1 MLGVVFVNSMWFV
14 LFFVLPLVGLA
25 YVLWHVWCLLPW
37 STGGKSAVVA
47 VCVLAF
53 STLFLNFS
61 HAIDRMPMWLARACY
76 EIGNSAVFVL
86 LYLVMLF
93 LLLDIGR
100 LAHLV
105 PKSLLYANGYM
116 SAGVAV
122 LMAVVFTAA
131 YVNYMHKERH
141 EVALPTGKVE
151 AHGVKLVM
159 MSDLH
164 LGYHNDRK
172 ELARWVDMVNAER
185 PDIVLL
191 AGDVVDGSLRP
202 LIEEDMAAELR
213 RIEAPVYACLGNHE
227 YYAGIDGSLGF
238 YREAGITLLRDSAVN
253 VGVITIVG
261 RDDRSNPRR
270 KSIGALMRGVD
281 TSRYVI
287 LLDHQPYHLEQAER
301 AGVDLQL
308 SGHTH
313 HGQMWPISW
322 ITESVYEDAYGPWRR
337 GGTRYYVSSGM
348 GIWGAKFRIGTCSEY
363 VVATIGKK

>member
-1 MLGVVFVNSMWFV
+1 MWFV
-14 LFFVLPLVGLA
+14 LFFVLPFVGLA
-25 YVLWHVWCLLPW
+25 YVLWHVWCLLPLG
-37 STGGKSAVVA
+37 TGGKSAVVA

-61 HAIDRMPMWLARACY
+61 HAIDRFPMWLARVCY
-76 EIGNSAVFVL
+76 EVGNTSVFVL
-86 LYLVMLF
+86 LYLVILF
-93 LLLDIGR
+93 LLMDLGR
-100 LAHLV
+100 LLHIV
-105 PKSLLYANGYM
+105 PKAVLYANWYTAAAVTVLM
-116 SAGVAV
+116 VAV
-122 LMAVVFTAA
+122 FAA
-131 YVNYMHKERH
+131 GYANYMHKARH
-141 EVALPTGKVE
+141 SVALPTAKVK
-151 AHGVKLVM
+151 AKGVKLVM

-164 LGYHNDRK
+164 LGYHNNRK

-202 LIEEDMAAELR
+202 LREEDMAAELR
-213 RIEAPVYACLGNHE
+213 RIKAPVYACLGNHE
-227 YYAGIDGSLGF
+227 YYAGIDGSLDF
-238 YREAGITLLRDSAVN
+238 YREAGITLLRDSAAT
-253 VGVITIVG
+253 VGGITIVG
-261 RDDRSNPRR
+261 RDDRSNRRR
-270 KSIGALMRGVD
+270 KSLGALMRGVD

-301 AGVDLQL
+301 AGVDFQL

-337 GGTRYYVSSGM
+337 GGTRYYVSSGI

-363 VVATIGKK
+363 VVATVGE

>member
-1 MLGVVFVNSMWFV
+1 MWFV
-14 LFFVLPLVGLA
+14 LFFILPLVGLS
-25 YVLWHVWCLLPW
+25 YVLWHVWCLLPLG
-37 STGGKSAVVA
+37 TGGKSAVVT

-61 HAIDRMPMWLARACY
+61 HAIDRFPMWLARVCY
-76 EIGNSAVFVL
+76 EVGNTSVFVL
-86 LYLVMLF
+86 LYLVILF
-93 LLLDIGR
+93 LLMDLGR
-100 LAHLV
+100 LLHIV
-105 PKSLLYANGYM
+105 PKTVLYANWYTAAAVTVLM
-116 SAGVAV
+116 VAV
-122 LMAVVFTAA
+122 FAA
-131 YVNYMHKERH
+131 GYANYMHKARH
-141 EVALPTGKVE
+141 SVALPTAKI
-151 AHGVKLVM
+151 AAKGVKLVM

-164 LGYHNDRK
+164 LGYHNNRK

-202 LIEEDMAAELR
+202 LWEEDMAAELR
-213 RIEAPVYACLGNHE
+213 RIKAPVYACLGNHE
-227 YYAGIDGSLGF
+227 YYAGIDGSLDF
-238 YREAGITLLRDSAVN
+238 YREAGITLLRDSAAT
-253 VGVITIVG
+253 VGGITIVG
-261 RDDRSNPRR
+261 RDDRSNRHR

-301 AGVDLQL
+301 AGVDFQL

-313 HGQMWPISW
+313 HGQTWPISW

-337 GGTRYYVSSGM
+337 GGTRYYVSSGI

-363 VVATIGKK
+363 VVATVGE

>member
-1 MLGVVFVNSMWFV
+1 MWFV
-14 LFFVLPLVGLA
+14 LFFILPFVGLS
-25 YVLWHVWCLLPW
+25 YVLWHVWCLLPLG
-37 STGGKSAVVA
+37 TGGKSAVVA

-61 HAIDRMPMWLARACY
+61 HAIDRFPMWLARMCY
-76 EIGNSAVFVL
+76 EVGNTSVFVL
-86 LYLVMLF
+86 LYLVILF
-93 LLLDIGR
+93 LLMDLGR
-100 LAHLV
+100 LLHIV
-105 PKSLLYANGYM
+105 PKTVLYANCYTAAAVTVLM
-116 SAGVAV
+116 VAV
-122 LMAVVFTAA
+122 FAA
-131 YVNYMHKERH
+131 GYANYMHKARH
-141 EVALPTGKVE
+141 SVALPTAKVK
-151 AHGVKLVM
+151 AKGVKLVM

-164 LGYHNDRK
+164 LGYHNNRK

-202 LIEEDMAAELR
+202 LREEDMAAELL

-227 YYAGIDGSLGF
+227 YYAGIDGSLDF
-238 YREAGITLLRDSAVN
+238 YREAGITLLRDSAAT
-253 VGVITIVG
+253 VGGITIVG
-261 RDDRSNPRR
+261 RDDRSNRRR
-270 KSIGALMRGVD
+270 KSLGALMRGVD

-301 AGVDLQL
+301 AGVDFQL

-337 GGTRYYVSSGM
+337 GHTRYYVSSGM

-363 VVATIGKK
+363 VVATVGE

>member
-1 MLGVVFVNSMWFV
+1 MWFV
-14 LFFVLPLVGLA
+14 LFFVLPFVGLA
-25 YVLWHVWCLLPW
+25 YVLWHVWCLLPLG
-37 STGGKSAVVA
+37 TGGKSAVVA

-61 HAIDRMPMWLARACY
+61 HAIDRFPMWLARVCY
-76 EIGNSAVFVL
+76 EVGNTSVFVL
-86 LYLVMLF
+86 LYLVILF
-93 LLLDIGR
+93 LLMDLGR
-100 LAHLV
+100 LLHIV
-105 PKSLLYANGYM
+105 PKAVLYANWYTAAAVTVLM
-116 SAGVAV
+116 VAV
-122 LMAVVFTAA
+122 FAA
-131 YVNYMHKERH
+131 GYANYMHKARH
-141 EVALPTGKVE
+141 SVALPTAKVK
-151 AHGVKLVM
+151 AKGVKLVM

-164 LGYHNDRK
+164 LGYHNNRK

-202 LIEEDMAAELR
+202 LREEDMAAELR
-213 RIEAPVYACLGNHE
+213 RIKAPVYACLGNHE
-227 YYAGIDGSLGF
+227 YYAGIDGSLDF
-238 YREAGITLLRDSAVN
+238 YREAGITLLRDSAAT
-253 VGVITIVG
+253 VGGITIVG
-261 RDDRSNPRR
+261 RDDRSNRRR
-270 KSIGALMRGVD
+270 KSLGALMRGVD

-301 AGVDLQL
+301 AGVDFQL

-337 GGTRYYVSSGM
+337 GGTRYYVSSGI

-363 VVATIGKK
+363 IVATVGE

>member
-1 MLGVVFVNSMWFV
+1 MWFI
-14 LFFVLPLVGLA
+14 LFFILPLVGLA
-25 YVLWHVWCLLPW
+25 YVLWHVWCMLPLG
-37 STGGKSAVVA
+37 TGGKSAVVA
-47 VCVLAF
+47 VCVAAF

-61 HAIDRMPMWLARACY
+61 HAIDRFPLWLARTCY
-76 EIGNSAVFVL
+76 EVGNTSVFVL
-86 LYLVMLF
+86 LYLVLLF
-93 LLLDIGR
+93 LLMDLGR
-100 LAHLV
+100 LLHIV
-105 PKSLLYANGYM
+105 PKTVLYANWYTVAAVTVLM
-116 SAGVAV
+116 VAV
-122 LMAVVFTAA
+122 FAA
-131 YVNYMHKERH
+131 GYANYMHKARH
-141 EVALPTGKVE
+141 RVALPTAKT
-151 AHGVKLVM
+151 AAKGVKLVM

-164 LGYHNDRK
+164 LGYHNNRK

-202 LIEEDMAAELR
+202 LREEDMAAELR

-227 YYAGIDGSLGF
+227 YYAGIDGSLAF
-238 YREAGITLLRDSAVN
+238 YREAGITLLRDSAATVD
-253 VGVITIVG
+253 GITIVG
-261 RDDRSNPRR
+261 RDDRSNRRR

-301 AGVDLQL
+301 SGVDFQL

-313 HGQMWPISW
+313 HGQTWPISW

-363 VVATIGKK
+363 VVATIGE

>member
-1 MLGVVFVNSMWFV
+1 MWFV
-14 LFFVLPLVGLA
+14 LFFILPLVGLS
-25 YVLWHVWCLLPW
+25 YVLWHVWCLLPLG
-37 STGGKSAVVA
+37 TGGKSAVVA

-61 HAIDRMPMWLARACY
+61 HAIDRFPMWLARVCY
-76 EIGNSAVFVL
+76 EVGNTSVFVL
-86 LYLVMLF
+86 LYLVLLF
-93 LLLDIGR
+93 LLMDLGR
-100 LAHLV
+100 LLHIV
-105 PKSLLYANGYM
+105 PKAVLYANWYTAAAVTVLM
-116 SAGVAV
+116 VAV
-122 LMAVVFTAA
+122 FAA
-131 YVNYMHKERH
+131 GYANYMHKARH
-141 EVALPTGKVE
+141 SVALPMAKTAAK
-151 AHGVKLVM
+151 GVKLVM

-164 LGYHNDRK
+164 LGYHNNRK

-202 LIEEDMAAELR
+202 LREEDMAAELR
-213 RIEAPVYACLGNHE
+213 RIKAPVYACLGNHE
-227 YYAGIDGSLGF
+227 YYAGIDGSLDF
-238 YREAGITLLRDSAVN
+238 YREAGITLLRDSAAT
-253 VGVITIVG
+253 VGGITIVG
-261 RDDRSNPRR
+261 RDDRSNRRR
-270 KSIGALMRGVD
+270 KSLGALMRGVD

-301 AGVDLQL
+301 AGVDFQL

-337 GGTRYYVSSGM
+337 GGTRYYVSSGI

-363 VVATIGKK
+363 VVATVGE

>member
-1 MLGVVFVNSMWFV
+1 MWFV
-14 LFFVLPLVGLA
+14 LFFVLPFVGLA
-25 YVLWHVWCLLPW
+25 YVLWHVWCLLPLG
-37 STGGKSAVVA
+37 TGGKSAVVA

-61 HAIDRMPMWLARACY
+61 HAIDRFPMWLARVCY
-76 EIGNSAVFVL
+76 EVGNTSVFVL
-86 LYLVMLF
+86 LYLVILF
-93 LLLDIGR
+93 LLMDLGR
-100 LAHLV
+100 LLHIV
-105 PKSLLYANGYM
+105 PKAVLYANWYT
-116 SAGVAV
+116 AAAVTV
-122 LMAVVFTAA
+122 LMVAGFAA
-131 YVNYMHKERH
+131 GYANYMHKARH
-141 EVALPTGKVE
+141 SVALPTAKVK
-151 AHGVKLVM
+151 AKGVKLVM

-164 LGYHNDRK
+164 LGYHNNRK

-202 LIEEDMAAELR
+202 LREEDMAAELR
-213 RIEAPVYACLGNHE
+213 RIKAPVYACLGNHE
-227 YYAGIDGSLGF
+227 YYAGIDGSLDF
-238 YREAGITLLRDSAVN
+238 YREAGITLLRDSAAT
-253 VGVITIVG
+253 VGGITIVG
-261 RDDRSNPRR
+261 RDDRSNRRR
-270 KSIGALMRGVD
+270 KSLGALMRGVD

-301 AGVDLQL
+301 AGVDFQL

-337 GGTRYYVSSGM
+337 GGTRYYVSSGI

-363 VVATIGKK
+363 IVATVGE